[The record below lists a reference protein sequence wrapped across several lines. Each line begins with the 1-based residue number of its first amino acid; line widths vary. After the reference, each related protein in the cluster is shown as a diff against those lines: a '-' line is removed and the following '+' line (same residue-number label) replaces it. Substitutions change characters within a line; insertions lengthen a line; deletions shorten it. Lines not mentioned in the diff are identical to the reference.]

1 MNNQEGSSSN
11 PQRTFKRRPVVMA
24 SLGFVFSAILGLMIG
39 ASMGHAALGLIFGA
53 IIGLMMGAALDR
65 QQRKESKGSEQ

>member
-1 MNNQEGSSSN
+1 MNNQAGSTPN

-24 SLGFVFSAILGLMIG
+24 SLGFVFSAMLGLMIG

-65 QQRKESKGSEQ
+65 QQRNKHKLSE